1 MKNRKNLKKTF
12 LWLLVFVILLSGFY
26 GCSLNITSVSKKIV
40 QGKTD
45 EFRVKGMISKIFFLD
60 DEKIF
65 LYELKD
71 AKDSNTYALLLSDK
85 KYKKGDKLEIVVE
98 TFRIMKSD
106 YESSKDTYWNY
117 MKSYIL
123 KKTIYSNTEIILLL
137 RKIELIIKQYIE
149 KEESV
154 LMMLDLYTNTGSLD

>member
-65 LYELKD
+65 LYEIKD
-71 AKDSNTYALLLSDK
+71 AKDSS
-85 KYKKGDKLEIVVE
+85 
-98 TFRIMKSD
+98 
-106 YESSKDTYWNY
+106 
-117 MKSYIL
+117 
-123 KKTIYSNTEIILLL
+123 
-137 RKIELIIKQYIE
+137 
-149 KEESV
+149 
-154 LMMLDLYTNTGSLD
+154 

>member
-1 MKNRKNLKKTF
+1 MR
-12 LWLLVFVILLSGFY
+12 
-26 GCSLNITSVSKKIV
+26 KIV
-40 QGKTD
+40 TPMP
-45 EFRVKGMISKIFFLD
+45 F
-60 DEKIF
+60 
-65 LYELKD
+65 
-71 AKDSNTYALLLSDK
+71 LSDK

>member
-12 LWLLVFVILLSGFY
+12 LWLLVFVILLSGLY

-45 EFRVKGMISKIFFLD
+45 EFRVKGIISKIFFLD

-65 LYELKD
+65 LYEIKD
-71 AKDSNTYALLLSDK
+71 AKDSSTYALLLSDK

-98 TFRIMKSD
+98 TFRIMKAD
-106 YESSKDTYWNY
+106 YESSKDTYWNH

-154 LMMLDLYTNTGSLD
+154 LMMLDLYTNAGSLD